1 MTAVAII
8 PARGGSVRIPRKNLR
23 DFRGKPIIQYSID
36 TALNSGLFALV
47 IVSTDDQEI
56 ARVALKAG
64 AAVVWREPDD
74 GTKGTQE
81 IAGDI
86 LRKMPGIDEAC
97 VIYATAPLLQIGDL
111 QRAQAAVAS
120 GAQFAMTVGDPL
132 SDAGAAY
139 WGKSEAFRKGI
150 PLLGPLTAMVALPAS
165 RLQDINVE
173 SDWQAAEIKFDTM
186 RQANANA

>member
-8 PARGGSVRIPRKNLR
+8 PARGGSVRIPRKNIR

-36 TALNSGLFALV
+36 TSL
-47 IVSTDDQEI
+47 
-56 ARVALKAG
+56 
-64 AAVVWREPDD
+64 VWREPDD

-97 VIYATAPLLQIGDL
+97 VIYASAPLLQIGDL
-111 QRAQAAVAS
+111 QRAQAAVAAGS
-120 GAQFAMTVGDPL
+120 QFAMTVGDPL

-173 SDWQAAEIKFDTM
+173 SDWQAAEAKFDTM